1 MVMNSKSL
9 IGILVFGLSISFP
22 ALAQEGNSTVSQ
34 INEIK
39 KAGEYVYAEATMPE
53 QEQAKDGAMALLQA
67 GIESWLKSSDLS
79 QGTFDLS
86 LFDYHVKVIN
96 AKRGNQHRVFVYI
109 SKSDLTGVKENKNV
123 PISTK
128 KEHKP
133 VVTDVQVVDL
143 TDCVAAETNISVDK
157 KSPSYQL
164 NDVEEEMVCIRKFDE
179 IKSFVENL
187 KLKGRLNR
195 YGKYATLPKN
205 GKFHMFIYSQT
216 GDVVAC
222 LLKTDDG
229 YYNLRELTFDSI
241 DNYKKCGSI
250 WLEIIK

>member
-1 MVMNSKSL
+1 MNSKSL
-9 IGILVFGLSISFP
+9 ISILFFGLNISFP
-22 ALAQEGNSTVSQ
+22 VLAQEGNSTVSQ

-39 KAGEYVYAEATMPE
+39 KTGDYVYAEATMPE
-53 QEQAKDGAMALLQA
+53 QKQAKDGAMALLQA
-67 GIESWLKSSDLS
+67 GIESWLKSSNLS

-109 SKSDLTGVKENKNV
+109 NKSDLTEGKENRNV
-123 PISTK
+123 PVSTEE
-128 KEHKP
+128 EHIA
-133 VVTDVQVVDL
+133 VTDVQVVDL
-143 TDCVAAETNISVDK
+143 TDCVATETNISVDK

-164 NDVEEEMVCIRKFDE
+164 NDMEEEMVRIKKFDE
-179 IKSFVENL
+179 IKSFVDNL
-187 KLKGRLNR
+187 RAKDRLNR

-222 LLKTDDG
+222 LLKTDDE